1 MPDILKSAQSQINDA
16 AQQANISATVLPP
29 TEPIPPQPKETAL
42 LPQVTTTDDVSNTLD
57 LPFSLRGSNDHA
69 DEHKN
74 TLPLEPD
81 PESTIP
87 PHIDKKR
94 RGSNKSLIVAVLLF
108 LLATLPLAVTFTSQQ
123 RQLADLRG
131 RAQEGPYADN
141 IEYYGCIKDGGTPEE
156 CSKGK
161 NLSLPSGYRCTSGES
176 CDSGVCYSGQCVP
189 NDNTEYYGCIKDGTD
204 PEVCKQGKNLRLPND
219 YKCTSGTTCASG
231 YCSPTGKC
239 DTKPTTTA
247 GTTTS
252 TGGTPITTLA
262 PGTSQ
267 CQNGDQNRDQGSW
280 LICECANGCSY
291 KTDTTEGSGGSGWV
305 CDQNCHTVP
314 AGTRPS
320 GACTQIDWVHSGSS
334 NYCGVAEINC
344 PASCQTGG
352 STTTTTGGTTTTTTT
367 SENPTATPTPTT
379 VPGGTCELIKVY
391 DAAGTEITQAVRDGT
406 KKLAL
411 GEEVTIATSKG
422 NATKARFRIQGIA
435 DWTEN
440 DPSKT
445 TTTEYRLSITIPSTM
460 TQAQG
465 TFEVEVY
472 VNGVWK

>member
-1 MPDILKSAQSQINDA
+1 MPDILKSAQTQIDDS
-16 AQQANISATVLPP
+16 AQQIGAPAAAPPPADPAPEALNLPYSSRG
-29 TEPIPPQPKETAL
+29 EKDL
-42 LPQVTTTDDVSNTLD
+42 MDDKKVDLPQ
-57 LPFSLRGSNDHA
+57 
-69 DEHKN
+69 
-74 TLPLEPD
+74 EPV
-81 PESTIP
+81 PISVVP
-87 PHIDKKR
+87 PPVAKKH
-94 RGSNKSLIVAVLLF
+94 GNKSLLLAVILF
-108 LLATLPLAVTFTSQQ
+108 LVATLPLAVYFTSQQ
-123 RQLADLRG
+123 RQLNDLRG
-131 RAQEGPYADN
+131 RAQEGPYSDN

-161 NLSLPSGYRCTSGES
+161 NLSLPSGYRCTSGAS

-247 GTTTS
+247 GTTTLTS
-252 TGGTPITTLA
+252 GTPITTLA
-262 PGTSQ
+262 PGTNQ
-267 CQNGDQNRDQGSW
+267 CQNGDQNRDQGKV
-280 LICECANGCSY
+280 LVCTCAQGCSY
-291 KTDTTEGSGGSGWV
+291 KKDDTEGSGGSGWV
-305 CDQNCHTVP
+305 CDQNCNVYDADKIP
-314 AGTRPS
+314 ALGS
-320 GACTQIDWVHSGSS
+320 CYQIDFIHQGT
-334 NYCGVAEINC
+334 NQYCGVKNINC
-344 PASCQTGG
+344 GGSCQTGG

-367 SENPTATPTPTT
+367 SENPTATPTPTPT
-379 VPGGTCELIKVY
+379 PVPGGTCELIKVY

-411 GEEVTIATSKG
+411 GEQVIIATSKG

-440 DPSKT
+440 DTSKT
-445 TTTEYRLSITIPSTM
+445 TATEYRLGFTIPSTL

-472 VNGVWK
+472 VNGQWK